1 MTNTLECPIVVLL
14 GGGVESTS
22 LVSRFLSQ
30 QRRVV
35 PVHVH
40 CGLVWD
46 DAETLFVQRFCQARA
61 SDNLDPLIQFQ
72 IPLAGWL
79 DDHWAVTGNNIP
91 RAGASGHDL
100 EIPLRNL
107 TLLSF
112 ALPKV
117 AHLPEFQCALGTTA
131 DNSFRDGSREYFD
144 RSQELLSLEA
154 GRPIEILTPYIQM
167 TKTDVIRVTDRD
179 TLACSFSCVD
189 PRDNQHCGRCIKCGS
204 RQQAFI
210 AAGIDD
216 PTVYADA

>member
-1 MTNTLECPIVVLL
+1 MSNTLECPIVVLL

-40 CGLVWD
+40 CGLIWD
-46 DAETLFVQRFCQARA
+46 DVETLFVQQFCQARA

-91 RAGASGHDL
+91 RAGARSHDL

-107 TLLSF
+107 MLLSF

-117 AHLPEFQCALGTTA
+117 AHLSDFQCALGTTA
-131 DNSFRDGSREYFD
+131 DNSFRDGSRAYFD
-144 RSQELLSLEA
+144 SAQELLSLEA

-167 TKTDVIRVTDRD
+167 TKTDVIRETDRD
-179 TLACSFSCVD
+179 TLAHSFSCVD
-189 PRDNQHCGRCIKCGS
+189 PRDNQHCGCCIKCGS
-204 RQQAFI
+204 RQQAFM

>member
-1 MTNTLECPIVVLL
+1 MSNTLECPIVVLL

-22 LVSRFLSQ
+22 LVSRFLSR

-40 CGLVWD
+40 CGLIWD
-46 DAETLFVQRFCQARA
+46 DVETLFVQQFCQARA

-91 RAGASGHDL
+91 RAGARSHDL

-107 TLLSF
+107 MLLSF

-117 AHLPEFQCALGTTA
+117 AHLSDFQCALGTTA
-131 DNSFRDGSREYFD
+131 DNSFRDGSRAYFD
-144 RSQELLSLEA
+144 SAQELLSLEA

-167 TKTDVIRVTDRD
+167 TKTDVIRETDRD
-179 TLACSFSCVD
+179 TLAHSFSCVD

-204 RQQAFI
+204 RQQAFM